1 MEKITGGT
9 NRNQLARIYDR
20 LRKRSM
26 RNILVDRTTDEHQAY
41 VKGVKDT
48 LNAVVEETAARREVL
63 I

>member
-26 RNILVDRTTDEHQAY
+26 RNIYVDRTTDEHQAY